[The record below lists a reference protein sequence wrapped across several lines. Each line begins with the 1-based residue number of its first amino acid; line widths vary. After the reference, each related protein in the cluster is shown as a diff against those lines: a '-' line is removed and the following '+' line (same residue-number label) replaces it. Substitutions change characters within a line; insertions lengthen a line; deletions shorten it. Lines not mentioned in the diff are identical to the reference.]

1 MTINISKPEFN
12 LREKLSE
19 LDRPVGNHGS
29 QLMRSHDIE
38 ESFNLIGAGRKNLMM
53 NADFRI
59 NQRNYSDKAFSS
71 GQNGWGFDRWYF
83 HEGTNGSFKI
93 STKTAAP
100 PPETTTYLELEITST
115 DTSLASGQY
124 SNISQNIEGN
134 VFQPAMFGTRHAR
147 PLTLSFWHR
156 HSIAGI
162 YGGVCRDSNSDL
174 NYVWE
179 YRQSSADAW
188 EKAVIPIKAEFN
200 NAWPIGTDASFR
212 LAWSI
217 GNGASHVS
225 SNLLNWFSGTYYHTT
240 TNQVNMYNTNNSK
253 FRLAAVQ
260 LEVGNQATPFDYRTY
275 AEELALCQRYYIQY
289 GGPGGGISRFP
300 MMGECTSTGVAQ
312 YPLQFPVAMRG
323 GGNVS
328 LTTNGSS
335 TDYQIYSANQSK
347 PASSITLADTFEYGH
362 GDVWGCRVN
371 FNRNSNDLT
380 AGRAAQGYGA
390 STSILG
396 FSREM

>member
-38 ESFNLIGAGRKNLMM
+38 ESFNLIGAGRKNLLI
-53 NADFRI
+53 NGDFSV
-59 NQRNYSDKAFSS
+59 NQRGYDNKAFTT
-71 GQNGWGFDRWYF
+71 GQNGWGFDKWYF

-93 STKTAAP
+93 SIKSAAP
-100 PPETTTYLELEITST
+100 YPPETSKYLELEITST

-124 SNISQNIEGN
+124 GNISTNIEGYH
-134 VFQPAMFGTRHAR
+134 FQPAMFGTRHAR
-147 PLTLSFWHR
+147 PLTLSFWHK
-156 HSIAGI
+156 HTIAGL

-200 NAWPIGTDASFR
+200 NAWPGETSASFR
-212 LAWSI
+212 LGWSI
-217 GNGASHVS
+217 GNGASHLS
-225 SNLLNWFSGTYYHTT
+225 SNLLNWFSGSYYHTT

-260 LEVGNQATPFDYRTY
+260 LEVGNQATPFEYRTY
-275 AEELALCQRYYIQY
+275 AEELALCERYYERYWQNNNSD
-289 GGPGGGISRFP
+289 GPGGGGGDGYNTIAAGTHNGTNSYFPWRFRTQKRARP
-300 MMGECTSTGVAQ
+300 SVNYAGKFRVIGGASIANQTPNEFYSPGADGVRIR
-312 YPLQFPVAMRG
+312 VG
-323 GGNVS
+323 HS
-328 LTTNGSS
+328 GSS
-335 TDYQIYSANQSK
+335 GQAYVLEFDGANSSNGYLEASAE
-347 PASSITLADTFEYGH
+347 I
-362 GDVWGCRVN
+362 
-371 FNRNSNDLT
+371 
-380 AGRAAQGYGA
+380 
-390 STSILG
+390 
-396 FSREM
+396 

>member
-1 MTINISKPEFN
+1 MTLRVEKPAFN

-19 LDRPVGNHGS
+19 IDHPVGVHGS
-29 QLMRSHDIE
+29 QLMRSESIK
-38 ESFNLIGAGRKNLMM
+38 ESFNTLGAGRKNLMM

-59 NQRNYSDKAFSS
+59 NQRNYSNKAFSS
-71 GQNGWGFDRWYF
+71 AQNGWGFDRWYF

-100 PPETTTYLELEITST
+100 SPPETTTYLELEITST
-115 DTSLASGQY
+115 DTSLASNQY

-156 HSIAGI
+156 HSIAGT

-174 NYVWE
+174 NYVWS
-179 YRQSSADAW
+179 YTQSMADRW
-188 EKAVIPIKAEFN
+188 EKAVIPIKPNIA

-217 GNGASHVS
+217 GNGSSHLS
-225 SNLLNWFSGTYYHTT
+225 NNLLNWFSGTYYHTC
-240 TNQVNMYNTNNSK
+240 TNQINMYTLNNSK

-275 AEELALCQRYYIQY
+275 AEELAMCQRYFWKPTGTHLNLNMWSHGVADTSGIKIQSY
-289 GGPGGGISRFP
+289 PWPVPMRVTPSLSYDDNAGNSNRVHIEHPDKTDHTNISVSFQATTDGTDGGFKYPYGISGFSEGQS
-300 MMGECTSTGVAQ
+300 GE
-312 YPLQFPVAMRG
+312 
-323 GGNVS
+323 
-328 LTTNGSS
+328 LTAYNFE
-335 TDYQIYSANQSK
+335 
-347 PASSITLADTFEYGH
+347 ASS
-362 GDVWGCRVN
+362 
-371 FNRNSNDLT
+371 
-380 AGRAAQGYGA
+380 
-390 STSILG
+390 
-396 FSREM
+396 EM